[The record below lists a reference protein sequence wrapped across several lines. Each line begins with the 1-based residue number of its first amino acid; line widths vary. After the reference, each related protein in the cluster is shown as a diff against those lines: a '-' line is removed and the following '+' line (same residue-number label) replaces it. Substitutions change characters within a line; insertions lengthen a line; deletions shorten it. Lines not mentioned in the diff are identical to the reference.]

1 MSKNDNNTSN
11 DTTTADV
18 VKVAV
23 VKVTREVFDS
33 SLAKFDDMEKK
44 GLVTK
49 KGCEMLKDDYTTT
62 HGIKNTKLDTHII
75 RLKNSDKR
83 YKKYLEAFET
93 ELQSFNKLLVA
104 DGVTLPKKQRGSNV
118 EVMGIPQLKLVAEI
132 FDN

>member
-1 MSKNDNNTSN
+1 MSKDSDNTSN

-23 VKVTREVFDS
+23 VKVTREVFDN
-33 SLAKFDDMEKK
+33 SLAKFDEMQKK
-44 GLVTK
+44 GLVTS
-49 KGCEMLKDDYTTT
+49 KGCVMLKDDYSTS

-83 YKKYLEAFET
+83 YKEYLTAFET
-93 ELQSFNKLLVA
+93 ELMSFNKLLVA